1 MKQKILI
8 SLIALGSVIGLA
20 SVMSQPVMANGF
32 GDEINKGLEQ
42 VGGKQTAS
50 ANDVIKTIINALL
63 FFIGVVAVIMIIW
76 AGIQYTTSAGDSNKV
91 ATAKNTIVY
100 AVIGLIVAIFAYA
113 IVNFVVSTFN
123 GGGSGGGGGGNTSNT
138 NNNSNTKNQS
148 SNNQNNGSSAGG
160 GSEKNN
166 SNNNTDKKLDRQNA
180 THADKNHSSGTSGKY

>member
-8 SLIALGSVIGLA
+8 GLIALF
-20 SVMSQPVMANGF
+20 SVMGLVSAVAQPAMANGF

-123 GGGSGGGGGGNTSNT
+123 TGGGGNSNTSNT
-138 NNNSNTKNQS
+138 NNSGNS
-148 SNNQNNGSSAGG
+148 QNNGGSSGNSGSGSNSGGGNTGG
-160 GSEKNN
+160 GSSQTPKN
-166 SNNNTDKKLDRQNA
+166 
-180 THADKNHSSGTSGKY
+180 

>member
-1 MKQKILI
+1 M
-8 SLIALGSVIGLA
+8 GLVSA
-20 SVMSQPVMANGF
+20 VTQPAMANGF

-123 GGGSGGGGGGNTSNT
+123 TGGGGSNSNTSNT
-138 NNNSNTKNQS
+138 NNSGNS
-148 SNNQNNGSSAGG
+148 QNNGGSGSGSNSGGGNTGG
-160 GSEKNN
+160 GSSQTPKN
-166 SNNNTDKKLDRQNA
+166 
-180 THADKNHSSGTSGKY
+180 

>member
-8 SLIALGSVIGLA
+8 GLIALF
-20 SVMSQPVMANGF
+20 SVMGLVSAVTQPAMANGF
-32 GDEINKGLEQ
+32 GNEINKGLEQ

-76 AGIQYTTSAGDSNKV
+76 AGVQYTTSAGDSNKV

-123 GGGSGGGGGGNTSNT
+123 TGGGGGNSNTSNT
-138 NNNSNTKNQS
+138 NNSGNS
-148 SNNQNNGSSAGG
+148 QNNGGSSGNSGSGSNSGGGNTGG
-160 GSEKNN
+160 GSSQTPRN
-166 SNNNTDKKLDRQNA
+166 
-180 THADKNHSSGTSGKY
+180 

>member
-8 SLIALGSVIGLA
+8 SLIALGSVISLTG
-20 SVMSQPVMANGF
+20 VMSQPVMANGF

-76 AGIQYTTSAGDSNKV
+76 AGIQYTTSAGDSSKV

-123 GGGSGGGGGGNTSNT
+123 TGGGGGNTSNT
-138 NNNSNTKNQS
+138 NNS
-148 SNNQNNGSSAGG
+148 SNANNQGSTNQNNNGSGAGG
-160 GSEKNN
+160 GGASQTPKN
-166 SNNNTDKKLDRQNA
+166 
-180 THADKNHSSGTSGKY
+180 